1 MIETRRR
8 NTATRRLPTRVGLVL
23 LAALAGTPSVG
34 AQERAEPR
42 PLVAAADSIALWE
55 GLGDHHHAITTRDP
69 RAQRYFDQGLRF
81 VYAFDHPDAI
91 RSFRLAQRID
101 PTCAM
106 CFWGEALALGPN
118 INVPMDS
125 ASGVAA
131 IAALARARAAASTVS
146 PRERAY
152 IDALSARYSDG
163 PAAGRKALD
172 SAYARAM
179 RRLHRSAPADD
190 DAAVLYA
197 ESEMLLG
204 PWDYWTSDRV
214 AKPHAA
220 RAIAAL
226 EPVVR
231 RSPRHA
237 GACHFFIH
245 AVEAAYPRRAV
256 ACAERL
262 PALMPAAGHVV
273 HMPAHIY
280 ARVGRY
286 ADAIARNEHALH
298 ADEPHLAEMPADGVY
313 RLALHPHNAHFLAFA
328 AAMIGRSAQAME
340 ASRLARQ
347 KSDTSM
353 LRTPGFGALQH
364 YRTLPLLTMVRFG
377 QWDAA
382 LAEAAPPEDLPYE
395 RAMRHFARSRAL
407 VARGDL
413 AGAESELAA
422 LRRVR
427 DDARVAGVTIWDL
440 NAGATLLEIAD
451 ASAAGEIAAARGDWG
466 GAVAALGGGVQL
478 EDGLTYD
485 EPPTWHLPMREQL
498 GSVLLRAGRARDAE
512 AIFRADLDRHPE
524 NGWALAGLARSLAAQ
539 GRRAEAAAADR
550 RFRRAWATA
559 DVPAPGS

>member
-1 MIETRRR
+1 
-8 NTATRRLPTRVGLVL
+8 
-23 LAALAGTPSVG
+23 
-34 AQERAEPR
+34 
-42 PLVAAADSIALWE
+42 
-55 GLGDHHHAITTRDP
+55 
-69 RAQRYFDQGLRF
+69 
-81 VYAFDHPDAI
+81 
-91 RSFRLAQRID
+91 
-101 PTCAM
+101 
-106 CFWGEALALGPN
+106 
-118 INVPMDS
+118 
-125 ASGVAA
+125 
-131 IAALARARAAASTVS
+131 
-146 PRERAY
+146 
-152 IDALSARYSDG
+152 
-163 PAAGRKALD
+163 
-172 SAYARAM
+172 
-179 RRLHRSAPADD
+179 
-190 DAAVLYA
+190 VLYA

-204 PWDYWTSDRV
+204 PWDYWTAGRV

-245 AVEAAYPRRAV
+245 AVEAAWPQRAV
-256 ACAERL
+256 PCAERL

-328 AAMIGRSAQAME
+328 AAMIGRSAQAMD

-347 KSDTSM
+347 KSDTTM
-353 LRTPGFGALQH
+353 LRAPGFGALQH
-364 YRTLPLLTMVRFG
+364 YRSLPLLTMVRFG

-407 VARGDL
+407 AARGDL
-413 AGAESELAA
+413 AGADTELAA

-427 DDARVAGVTIWDL
+427 DDARVAAVTIWDL
-440 NAGATLLEIAD
+440 NAGATLIEIAD
-451 ASAAGEIAAARGDWG
+451 ASAAGELAAARGDWE
-466 GAVAALGGGVQL
+466 GAVAVLRRGVRL

-485 EPPTWHLPMREQL
+485 EPPPWHLPMREQL
-498 GSVLLRAGRARDAE
+498 GTVLLRAGRVRAAE
-512 AIFRADLDRHPE
+512 ATFRADLDRHPE
-524 NGWALAGLARSLAAQ
+524 NGWALAGLARSLSAQ
-539 GRRAEAAAADR
+539 GRHGEAAAVER
-550 RFRRAWATA
+550 RFQRAWATA